1 MAGDFWRVDQ
11 VPDAV
16 ASWVESEV
24 VEAFAYYWTENPP
37 TIYMPENPML
47 HEGVPMV
54 VCYSHEHRGPD
65 GSCISHEVS
74 VNFLDELKEFAC
86 AYGDLAKRGAKL
98 SDEQAADALTRAARL
113 RGLAAQIAQLAD
125 EAEAIAKTA

>member
-37 TIYMPENPML
+37 NHL
-47 HEGVPMV
+47 HAREP
-54 VCYSHEHRGPD
+54 H
-65 GSCISHEVS
+65 
-74 VNFLDELKEFAC
+74 
-86 AYGDLAKRGAKL
+86 
-98 SDEQAADALTRAARL
+98 AA
-113 RGLAAQIAQLAD
+113 
-125 EAEAIAKTA
+125 